1 MNLVRIANACVVL
14 AMAAGSV
21 AANPILYEGFNY
33 APGQNLN
40 MLNGGTGFAGSWQAA
55 QPDYTIQSG
64 SIAYG
69 ALETSGNRASFS
81 ESNEATSQADRT
93 LVGSGLGADGT
104 TEWLSFLMQPGTI
117 VDGGLME
124 FGIENMEVGM
134 TGQNDGFYAV
144 GAGNMIE
151 NSTVPIVA
159 GQPVFVSIEFQ
170 FNANS
175 NGQDTA
181 TVYFD
186 PTPGLAAPDVT
197 GTVWTENFSS
207 SIAGFAIDG
216 AEGQTSNF
224 DELRLGNSYADVSP
238 VSGLVAT
245 PEPSF
250 IWMSGIGMACL
261 FGWNALVKRRRR
273 ARHLI

>member
-1 MNLVRIANACVVL
+1 
-14 AMAAGSV
+14 
-21 AANPILYEGFNY
+21 
-33 APGQNLN
+33 
-40 MLNGGTGFAGSWQAA
+40 
-55 QPDYTIQSG
+55 
-64 SIAYG
+64 
-69 ALETSGNRASFS
+69 
-81 ESNEATSQADRT
+81 
-93 LVGSGLGADGT
+93 
-104 TEWLSFLMQPGTI
+104 
-117 VDGGLME
+117 
-124 FGIENMEVGM
+124 
-134 TGQNDGFYAV
+134 
-144 GAGNMIE
+144 MIE